1 MAYSIKIEKT
11 KNSRLAQTDLEQ
23 VVFGRTFTD
32 HMFVADYV
40 NGEWT
45 NLEIKPVSEMSIH
58 PANLTLHYGQA
69 IFEGMKATKDMDGA
83 PVLFRPELNAR
94 RLNFSARRMCMAE
107 IPEALFLEA
116 LTTLIDLDSNWIPRN
131 DEGSLYIRPF
141 MFAMDSFIGVAPSES
156 YRFVVFLM
164 PVGPYYTHPVSLWV
178 ERKHVRAVK
187 GGTGE
192 AKASGNYAGSLYPAK
207 LAKQRGFDQVL
218 WTDAFEHKWIEES
231 GTMNV
236 FFVIDDLV
244 VTPSLD
250 GSILQGITR
259 ESAITLLKEK
269 GFQVQERPVSID
281 ELQEANDK
289 GLLRE
294 AFGVGTAVVVIPF
307 KSITDEDKTI
317 LFQPEK
323 FKIAA
328 LLKAELNGIK
338 KGTIPDRHNWMYPVK
353 TLEPVTV

>member
-11 KNSRLAQTDLEQ
+11 KNSRLDQIDLEH

-40 NGEWT
+40 DGQWT
-45 NLEIKPVSEMSIH
+45 NLEIKPVGEMPLH

-69 IFEGMKATKDMDGA
+69 IFEGMKATKDADGS

-94 RLNFSARRMCMAE
+94 RMNFSARRMCMAE
-107 IPEALFLEA
+107 IPETLFLEA
-116 LTTLIDLDSNWIPRN
+116 LTTLIDLDSNWIPQN
-131 DEGSLYIRPF
+131 EEGALYIRPY
-141 MFAMDSFIGVAPSES
+141 MFAMDSFIGVAPSET

-164 PVGPYYTHPVSLWV
+164 PVGPYYSSPVKLWV
-178 ERKHVRAVK
+178 ERTYARAVK

-192 AKASGNYAGSLYPAK
+192 AKACGNYAGSLYPAK
-207 LAKQRGFDQVL
+207 LARLKGFDQVL

-236 FFVIDDLV
+236 FFVIGETV

-250 GSILQGITR
+250 GSILHGITR
-259 ESAITLLKEK
+259 ESAITILKEK
-269 GFQVQERPVSID
+269 GYQVEERPISID
-281 ELQEANDK
+281 ELHQAAEK
-289 GLLRE
+289 GMLKE

-307 KSITDEDKTI
+307 KSITDGDKTI

-323 FKIAA
+323 FKVASLI
-328 LLKAELNGIK
+328 KSELTGMK
-338 KGTIPDRHNWMYPVK
+338 KGIVPDRHGWIYPIK
-353 TLEPVTV
+353 SLEPVTA